1 MHAAVLWLPIALR
14 RRSARFRDSPEG
26 ASRMPHS
33 SSTCTDN
40 DQLSAPFAAE
50 AFRQIIGARRVA
62 NGLSWPQPIHT
73 GRTTQAEDEK
83 PNLTV
88 VHLGA

>member
-50 AFRQIIGARRVA
+50 AFRQFHRRAASCEWSLVA
-62 NGLSWPQPIHT
+62 ATYPYRQDNA
-73 GRTTQAEDEK
+73 GRR
-83 PNLTV
+83 
-88 VHLGA
+88 